1 MGAHDCLLDS
11 CLRGDGPSGMTRFF
25 RHLAGGRARRRT
37 VLLALAPVA
46 LLAALAGAAACR
58 SGSRAPLPPGVTF
71 AGDAARLVP
80 LLDRLERLR
89 GTRLARD
96 AKRFEDRLRGCRRFL
111 AHCPAGAPCDLAAA
125 VRCDGS
131 APGAARADAV
141 AGDADWVLARVT
153 SGTRWALLRGTR
165 SGDGSVTLDAELS
178 DPGETSALGLLLP
191 SAEPAGPDRLATGD
205 ALVHVRL
212 RPDRGLD
219 LARFVQGQGWGARLY
234 RLQSDLF
241 EGTTLAGVWELAVY
255 TPDSGDAIPPMALA
269 VDVRDRRQA
278 VAVMEKFLKDLQSS
292 WPLRRSPFELGG
304 WDGACLTN
312 LNVMP
317 DLAPCYVATGEA
329 LVIGWNPKS
338 LERALAAGAGSP
350 EAAAAKPGGAAT
362 GASGEDRAS
371 RLAVFLDRLPH
382 ADALLARASGSGAA
396 LGPGDYPW
404 RRLVAHGAR
413 GKAKGSYHIT
423 AELESR

>member
-1 MGAHDCLLDS
+1 MIRS
-11 CLRGDGPSGMTRFF
+11 S
-25 RHLAGGRARRRT
+25 RHRARRRA
-37 VLLALAPVA
+37 VLLALVPGAV
-46 LLAALAGAAACR
+46 LVLAASCGPR
-58 SGSRAPLPPGVTF
+58 SRAPLPAGVTF

-80 LLDRLERLR
+80 LLHSLERLE
-89 GTRLARD
+89 GSRLAREAARLESRLGGCD
-96 AKRFEDRLRGCRRFL
+96 RFV
-111 AHCPAGAPCDLAAA
+111 AHCPAGAPCDLVAA

-131 APGAARADAV
+131 APAARAEAL
-141 AGDADWVLARVT
+141 AGDADWLLARVVSET
-153 SGTRWALLRGTR
+153 EWLLVRGR
-165 SGDGSVTLDAELS
+165 RAGDGSVALDAELS

-191 SAEPAGPDRLATGD
+191 AADPAGPARLATGD

-212 RPDRGLD
+212 RPDGGLD

-255 TPDSGDAIPPMALA
+255 TPDAGDVIPPMALA
-269 VDVRDRRQA
+269 VDIRDRRQA
-278 VAVMEKFLKDLQSS
+278 IAVMEKFLKDLQSS

-304 WDGACLTN
+304 WNGACLTN

-338 LERALAAGAGSP
+338 LERALASPVAAAPQAARAPVPTPGAG
-350 EAAAAKPGGAAT
+350 EVAAAAGD
-362 GASGEDRAS
+362 EAS
-371 RLAVFLDRLPH
+371 RLSVFFDRLPR
-382 ADALLARASGSGAA
+382 ADALLARASGSSAA
-396 LGPGDYPW
+396 LGPGYYPW
-404 RRLVAHGAR
+404 RRLVVHGRR
-413 GKAKGSYHIT
+413 GKAKGSYRVT